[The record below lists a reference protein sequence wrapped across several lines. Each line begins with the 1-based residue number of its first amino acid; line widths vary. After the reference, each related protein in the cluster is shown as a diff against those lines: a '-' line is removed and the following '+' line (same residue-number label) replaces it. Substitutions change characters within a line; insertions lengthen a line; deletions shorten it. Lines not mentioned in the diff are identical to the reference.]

1 MSSIYNTY
9 KYITKLGLILFFVVT
24 ALSAQTINIKIIQ
37 TTDDHGAIFPY
48 DFTDQRTTNNSLA
61 HISTFLK
68 KERENKD
75 QEVILLNGGDILQ
88 GTPAVY
94 YYNFEKPEQ
103 THLLA
108 QVMNYMNY
116 DAGVVG
122 NHDIETGH
130 PVYDKYVK
138 EINFPWLAA
147 NAIDKTDNAPYFK
160 PYTIIER
167 KGIKIA
173 VLGLITPH
181 IPNWLP
187 EKIWEGI
194 DWQDMI
200 DSAEK
205 WVKIIKESE
214 NPDLLI
220 GLFHA
225 GVDYTYNN
233 QNENSHKNENASQL
247 TAQKVDGFDVVFVG
261 HDHKGWNYKI
271 KNDAGN
277 EVLIL
282 GGTSYGRDAAI
293 ADCRFTFDESTKLWK
308 KEIAGSTVE
317 SKSMKPD
324 SVFLSMFESQFN
336 EVKQYVTRRIGM
348 FEEELDSRESLFGSS
363 AFSDFINQIQLEIT
377 GADISFTAPLSLN
390 AKIDKGEITVGQ
402 LFKLYRYENLLYTMN
417 LSGKEIKNY
426 LEHSY
431 SLWFNQIKNE
441 NDNLLNFVKDDNGN
455 TVFEKRNNAAQLK
468 FPFYNFDS
476 ALGIDYEVD
485 VSKPDGEKIKII
497 SMSDGS
503 RFDENKVYKTAINS
517 YRGNGGGGHLL
528 IGAKIPKEELSGRI
542 ISSTDKD
549 LRYYIMKWIEK
560 NITITPKKY
569 SNWKVV
575 PQAVWERAKE
585 RDYKLLFN
593 N

>member
-1 MSSIYNTY
+1 MLRSKNSINIIA
-9 KYITKLGLILFFVVT
+9 KASFVFFFIFT
-24 ALSAQTINIKIIQ
+24 LLSAQTINLKIIQ

-75 QEVILLNGGDILQ
+75 QEIVLLNGGDILQ

-108 QVMNYMNY
+108 EVMNYMKY

-130 PVYDKYVK
+130 PVYDKFVT
-138 EINFPWLAA
+138 EMNFPWLAA
-147 NAIDKTDNAPYFK
+147 NAVNKTNNAPYFK

-167 KGIKIA
+167 KGLKIA

-194 DWQDMI
+194 EWEDMI
-200 DSAEK
+200 ESAEK
-205 WVKIIKESE
+205 WVKIIKENE
-214 NPDLLI
+214 KPDLLI

-233 QNENSHKNENASQL
+233 QDENFYKNENASQL
-247 TAQKVDGFDVVFVG
+247 VAQKVDGFDIVFVG
-261 HDHKGWNYKI
+261 HDHKGWNFKI
-271 KNDAGN
+271 KNNAGN

-282 GGTSYGRDAAI
+282 GGTSYGREVAI
-293 ADCRFTFDESTKLWK
+293 ADFKFNFNKQLQLWE
-308 KEIAGSTVE
+308 KEISGSTFE
-317 SKSMKPD
+317 SKNVTPD
-324 SVFLSMFESQFN
+324 SLFLQKFEKHFTDIN
-336 EVKQYVTRRIGM
+336 KYVTRTIGW
-348 FEEELDSRESLFGSS
+348 FEDELDSREALFGSS
-363 AFSDFINQIQLEIT
+363 SFSDLINQIQMEIT
-377 GADISFTAPLSLN
+377 GAEISFTAPLSLN
-390 AKIDKGEITVGQ
+390 AKINKGEITVGQ

-441 NDNLLNFVKDDNGN
+441 NDNLLNFVKDVNGN
-455 TVFEKRNNAAQLK
+455 TIFDKRNNAPQLK

-485 VSKPDGEKIKII
+485 VTKPDGDKIKII
-497 SMSDGS
+497 SMSNGS
-503 RFDENKVYKTAINS
+503 KFDENKIYKTAINS

-542 ISSTDKD
+542 INSTDKD

-560 NITITPKKY
+560 NKTITPQKY

-575 PQAVWERAKE
+575 PQAIWERAKE

>member
-1 MSSIYNTY
+1 MLTFKNMQKFIA
-9 KYITKLGLILFFVVT
+9 KLSLIFLFI
-24 ALSAQTINIKIIQ
+24 AASLSAQTINLKIIQ

-61 HISTFLK
+61 HISTILK
-68 KERENKD
+68 KERANKD
-75 QEVILLNGGDILQ
+75 QEIILLNGGDILQ

-94 YYNFEKPEQ
+94 YYNFEKPED

-108 QVMNYMNY
+108 EVMNYMNY

-130 PVYDKYVK
+130 PVYDKFVT

-147 NAIDKTDNAPYFK
+147 NAINKTTNAPYFK

-194 DWQDMI
+194 DWKDMI
-200 DSAEK
+200 ESAEK
-205 WVKIIKESE
+205 WVKIIKENE
-214 NPDLLI
+214 KPDLLV

-225 GVDYTYNN
+225 GVDYTYGN

-247 TAQKVDGFDVVFVG
+247 VAQKVDGLDIVFVG
-261 HDHKGWNYKI
+261 HDHKGWNFNI

-282 GGTSYGRDAAI
+282 GGTSYGRDLAI
-293 ADCRFTFDESTKLWK
+293 AECVFTFDDNSKSWK
-308 KEIAGSTVE
+308 KLISGATVE
-317 SKSMKPD
+317 SKNFQPD
-324 SVFLSMFESQFN
+324 SVFLSKFESQFK
-336 EVKQYVTRRIGM
+336 EVKQYVTRTIGS
-348 FEEELDSRESLFGSS
+348 FENELDARESIFGSS
-363 AFSDFINQIQLEIT
+363 AFSDFINQIQMEIT

-390 AKIDKGEITVGQ
+390 AKIDKGEISVGQ

-417 LSGKEIKNY
+417 LTGKEIKNY

-441 NDNLLNFVKDDNGN
+441 NDNLLNFVKDDSGN
-455 TVFEKRNNAAQLK
+455 TIFDKRNNAPQLK

-485 VSKPDGEKIKII
+485 VTKPDGEKIKII
-497 SMSDGS
+497 SMRNGLK
-503 RFDENKVYKTAINS
+503 FDENKIYKTAINS

-528 IGAKIPKEELSGRI
+528 IGSKIPKEELSSRI

-560 NITITPKKY
+560 NKTITPIKY
-569 SNWKVV
+569 SNWQVV
-575 PQAVWERAKE
+575 PQSLWERAKE